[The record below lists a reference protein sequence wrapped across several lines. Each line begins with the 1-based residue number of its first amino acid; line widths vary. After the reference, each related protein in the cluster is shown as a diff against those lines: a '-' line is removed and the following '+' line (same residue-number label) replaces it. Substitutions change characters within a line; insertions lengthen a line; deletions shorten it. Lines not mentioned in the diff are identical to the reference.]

1 MSNELVI
8 EAPEGLPFL
17 DYSREFDAPVSA
29 HCSAPTPIGRSSSSG
44 SVQRGCL

>member
-17 DYSREFDAPVSA
+17 DYSRAFDAPVDA
-29 HCSAPTPIGRSSSSG
+29 LFGAYTDQATFEQWFGP
-44 SVQRGCL
+44 